1 MNHIVISHLVDYLQS
16 MLGHHI
22 TYSRCGGGASSILL
36 LHTDNNYSLMCWRYW
51 EISVHIDLLACSEDD
66 DTAIVGKM
74 AVAARRIEDKKLLG
88 FFIDDDFSLV
98 LMFEEDITLT
108 VFTEDFSGVELI
120 YWELYNTK
128 RSPVTFIVNENG
140 ELIETECE

>member
-1 MNHIVISHLVDYLQS
+1 
-16 MLGHHI
+16 
-22 TYSRCGGGASSILL
+22 
-36 LHTDNNYSLMCWRYW
+36 MCWRYW

>member
-1 MNHIVISHLVDYLQS
+1 
-16 MLGHHI
+16 
-22 TYSRCGGGASSILL
+22 
-36 LHTDNNYSLMCWRYW
+36 
-51 EISVHIDLLACSEDD
+51 
-66 DTAIVGKM
+66 
-74 AVAARRIEDKKLLG
+74 
-88 FFIDDDFSLV
+88 
-98 LMFEEDITLT
+98 MFEEDITLT

>member
-1 MNHIVISHLVDYLQS
+1 M
-16 MLGHHI
+16 
-22 TYSRCGGGASSILL
+22 SSILL
-36 LHTDNNYSLMCWRYW
+36 IITDNNYSLWCWRYW
-51 EISVHIDLLACSEDD
+51 EITVHIDLLACSEDD

-74 AVAARRIEDKKLLG
+74 AVAARRIEDKRLLG
-88 FFIDDDFSLV
+88 FYIDDDFSLV

-108 VFTEDFSGVELI
+108 VFTEEFSGVELI

-128 RSPVTFIVNENG
+128 RSPLTFIVNENG